1 MKSMMQHPSAL
12 GTGDLHQALEGA
24 GQLTV
29 LNSFCA
35 ALHCAHTDVSDD
47 GLHIAMPRVFALMR
61 KRGFDVTDPI
71 RAPLQPKPGF
81 TGWLVHVRMP
91 RAEFDIGFF
100 TPNPAA
106 AGMPPKKVRKTSL
119 EHA

>member
-35 ALHCAHTDVSDD
+35 ALHCAHEDVSDD

-61 KRGFDVTDPI
+61 KRGFEVADPV

-100 TPNPAA
+100 TANPVPAA
-106 AGMPPKKVRKTSL
+106 APKRARKTSL

>member
-1 MKSMMQHPSAL
+1 MSTAIHHAPL
-12 GTGDLHQALEGA
+12 GAGDLHQALEGA

-61 KRGFDVTDPI
+61 KRGFDVADPV

-91 RAEFDIGFF
+91 RAEFDIGFY
-100 TPNPAA
+100 TANPVPAA
-106 AGMPPKKVRKTSL
+106 APKRTRKTAVA
-119 EHA
+119 HA